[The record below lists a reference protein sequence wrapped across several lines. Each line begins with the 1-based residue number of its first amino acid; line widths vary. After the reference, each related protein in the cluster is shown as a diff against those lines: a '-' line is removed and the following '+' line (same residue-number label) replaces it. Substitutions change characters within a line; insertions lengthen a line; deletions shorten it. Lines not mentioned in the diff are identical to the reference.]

1 MNGLREKAHGKN
13 APCSRTKPKDMQR
26 KKAEEQL
33 YTLLRV
39 TPIFTENS
47 DIISDMPSCHLKHI
61 ATCSDI
67 YPLVNQHNYGK
78 SPFLIGKSTIN
89 HHFQWFFVCLPEGTW
104 TVLVHRNGIW
114 VRYLHG
120 SEPVLDDG
128 IPILRVKHPHCL
140 IVKSYE
146 IPMKWN
152 MNQAFYMS
160 GEFYITSTVC
170 VFDHPNQLNLHWW
183 TLMSDQAIKSYN

>member
-39 TPIFTENS
+39 IPIFTENS

-89 HHFQWFFVCLPEGTW
+89 HHFQWLFVCLPEGT
-104 TVLVHRNGIW
+104 
-114 VRYLHG
+114 
-120 SEPVLDDG
+120 
-128 IPILRVKHPHCL
+128 
-140 IVKSYE
+140 
-146 IPMKWN
+146 
-152 MNQAFYMS
+152 
-160 GEFYITSTVC
+160 
-170 VFDHPNQLNLHWW
+170 
-183 TLMSDQAIKSYN
+183 